1 MQTEDHPLDYADFEG
16 EIPEGLYGTGRVE
29 IWDRG
34 GCKLK
39 EKTENKIEFTLY
51 GDKLKGDYVLIKYK
65 KSERMPVEKSAGA
78 VIFRKN
84 DGIKYLLLHYAGA
97 HRTGTHWD
105 FVKGNVEEGEEEKA
119 TVAREIEEETGIKDI
134 NFIEGFR
141 ESINYFYKREKRLI
155 YKEVVFYLV
164 QTRSEEVKLSYEH
177 VGYEWLGYEEA
188 MQRLTYRNARNVL
201 RKAHELLFSV

>member
-1 MQTEDHPLDYADFEG
+1 M
-16 EIPEGLYGTGRVE
+16 EID
-29 IWDRG
+29 I
-34 GCKLK
+34 
-39 EKTENKIEFTLY
+39 NKANEQLSSA
-51 GDKLKGDYVLIKYK
+51 KG
-65 KSERMPVEKSAGA
+65 ERMSVEKSAGA

-84 DGIKYLLLHYAGA
+84 KGIKYLLLHYAGT
-97 HRTGTHWD
+97 HCTGTHWD
-105 FVKGNVEEGEEEKA
+105 FVKGNVEGGEEEKA

-155 YKEVVFYLV
+155 YKEVVFYLG
-164 QTRSEEVKLSYEH
+164 QTKSEEVKLSYEH

-201 RKAHELLFSV
+201 RKAHELLSKA